1 MASRFFYWS
10 GLPRVNILNIFT
22 KRSKNMNK
30 KEIYYVKDISRLIDR
45 DKSTIFRWEKEGR
58 INSPQRDSR
67 GWRIYNEYDL
77 EKMKRV
83 VRELT
88 QMYN

>member
-1 MASRFFYWS
+1 
-10 GLPRVNILNIFT
+10 
-22 KRSKNMNK
+22 MNK

-67 GWRIYNEYDL
+67 GWRIYNKYDL

>member
-1 MASRFFYWS
+1 
-10 GLPRVNILNIFT
+10 
-22 KRSKNMNK
+22 MNK
-30 KEIYYVKDISRLIDR
+30 KEIYYVKDVSRIIDR

-67 GWRIYNEYDL
+67 GWRIYSEYDL

-88 QMYN
+88 QMYS